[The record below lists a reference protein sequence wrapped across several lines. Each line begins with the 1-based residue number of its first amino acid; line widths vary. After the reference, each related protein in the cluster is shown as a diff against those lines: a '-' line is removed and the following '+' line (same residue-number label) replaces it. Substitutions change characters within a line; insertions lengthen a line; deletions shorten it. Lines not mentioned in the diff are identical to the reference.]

1 MADPPQRLAELRRQ
15 IAHHDH
21 RYHVLDDPEV
31 SDADYDRLYRELR
44 EIESAHPEWITA
56 DSPTQR
62 VGAPPANDLREVPH
76 EIPMLSLDNGT
87 TPDDLEAF
95 DARGKR
101 VLGSEEE
108 IAYTAEPKYDGVA
121 CELLYEAGQL
131 TIGSTRGDGRTGE
144 DVTHNLRTIRSI
156 PLVLRGASVP
166 ELLEVRGEV
175 FMPLAEWNELN
186 RQRLT
191 RGEEPFANPRNSTA
205 GTLRQLNPTVASER
219 PLDMFVYG
227 IGRGAESLGVSSHR
241 ELLERMASL
250 GFKVNDRLG
259 TSLGIAGAIEFHEQ
273 LEKQRD
279 TLPYEVDGSVI
290 KVDAFEL
297 RERIGTLNRSPRW
310 AVAYKF
316 PARQE
321 TTRLVEIIATVG
333 RTGTLTP
340 VAVLEPVGIGGVTV
354 VHASLHNQ
362 DEIDRLDVR
371 VGDTVLVERA
381 GDVIPKIVKRMAG
394 RRRRGARRYR
404 LPARCPECKSETIRL
419 EGEVALRC
427 PNLECPAQVRERLIY
442 FAGRGGLDIDGLGS
456 KLVEQLVDRGSVR
469 RPSDLL
475 ALDRETLLG
484 LERMG
489 EKSSQNLLAAIERAR
504 HTTLARMLNALGI
517 RHVGERVAE
526 VLAETYLELSV
537 LLAASEDDLE
547 AVDEIGPIIAQSLRV
562 FLDDPANRAEVDR
575 LSGQLELEA
584 MQARPAALDAG
595 LGGKTFVLTGKLSEK
610 RAVLQ
615 EQIKAAG
622 GRVKSSISPRT
633 DYLVAGDNAGSKLDK
648 ANELGVTVLGEA
660 ELRALIEESQE

>member
-95 DARGKR
+95 DARVKR

-186 RQRLT
+186 RQRLA

-489 EKSSQNLLAAIERAR
+489 EKSSQNLLAAIERAS

-537 LLAASEDDLE
+537 LLAASEEDLE

-584 MQARPAALDAG
+584 MQARPAASDAG